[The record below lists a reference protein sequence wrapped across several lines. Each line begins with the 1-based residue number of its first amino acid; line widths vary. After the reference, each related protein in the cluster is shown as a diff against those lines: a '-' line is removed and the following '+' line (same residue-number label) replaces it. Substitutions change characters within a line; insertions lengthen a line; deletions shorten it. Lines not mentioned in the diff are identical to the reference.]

1 MVFKAANKP
10 RFHLE
15 LSAPGGKATSDE
27 LNVLGFTVVEKLSTP
42 FVIDLEFASE
52 TDFKL
57 DGFVG
62 HAGCLSVLDAEGDRT
77 DRYFHGIVSEFGQ
90 AETRGRFFLY
100 RAQLV
105 PSLWLLSLRRTCR
118 IFQEK
123 TIPDIVEAVLKDAR
137 IPNDTFEFR
146 LQGKYDP
153 CEYCVQ
159 YRETDLDFISRLLE
173 SEGIFYF
180 FEHFQDKHVLVFGDG
195 PVNYKPLA
203 GHAGDVVEFNPA
215 AGMAPQEDVV
225 LTFDL
230 RRQLHSQRVKLKDY
244 NFKKPSLDLT
254 CQQEKG
260 DNKALE
266 VYDYPG
272 YYGDTDTGKERAN
285 VRLQEAATL
294 QDRAL
299 GTSTCARFVPGFT
312 FKLKEHDRQ
321 NIDGEYLLVELRH
334 KGKQPQS
341 LEEHSADD
349 QGVSYA
355 NQILAIPSSVPFRP
369 ECRTPPAKVK
379 GAQTAIVV
387 GPEKEEIYTDE
398 YGRIKVQFHWDL
410 SDTADDQ
417 RTCWIRVCQSMAG
430 PGWGAMFIPRVG
442 HEVLVDFL
450 EGDPD
455 RPVIVGQ
462 FYHGANQTPYKL
474 PDNKTVTTLKTNTT
488 PDGGG
493 FNEIRFEDKKGEE
506 QVFLNSQG
514 NLDIR
519 AQVDRFEN
527 IGNDR
532 HLVVK
537 KNKFDTIE
545 ENNNLT
551 VNKAYQI
558 DVGGNRGLT
567 IGADDKK
574 EVSGKLSLKVGGD
587 VGEEF
592 NGSHSEKTAGNVS
605 INAGGKVVI
614 EAGSNIT
621 LKVGGSFISIESGG
635 ITVKTPATLELMADA
650 SAEMKGAASA
660 KVESSGVMTVKGS
673 LVQIN

>member
-1 MVFKAANKP
+1 MSFKTANEP
-10 RFHLE
+10 RFNLE
-15 LSAPGGKATSDE
+15 LSAPGGKATSTE
-27 LNVLGFTVVEKLSTP
+27 LRVLGFKVIEKLSTP
-42 FVIDLEFASE
+42 FIIDLEFASE

-57 DGFVG
+57 DAFVG
-62 HAGCLSVLDAEGDRT
+62 HAGCLNVMDAVSDRI

-100 RAQLV
+100 RARMV

-118 IFQEK
+118 IFQDKK
-123 TIPDIVEAVLKDAR
+123 TPDIVEAVLKDAR
-137 IPNDTFEFR
+137 IPNDMFEFR
-146 LQGKYDP
+146 LQGKYVP
-153 CEYCVQ
+153 REYCVQ

-180 FEHFQDKHVLVFGDG
+180 FEHYKDKHVLVFGDS

-203 GHAGDVVEFNPA
+203 GQGGDVVGFNPV
-215 AGMAPQEDVV
+215 AGLAPQEDVV

-230 RRQLHSQRVKLKDY
+230 RRQLHSQCVTLKDY

-260 DNKALE
+260 DNKTLE
-266 VYDYPG
+266 LYDYPG
-272 YYGDTDTGKERAN
+272 CYDDTDTGMDRAR
-285 VRLQEAATL
+285 VHLQEAATL
-294 QDRAL
+294 QDRAF

-321 NIDGEYLLVELRH
+321 DIDGEYLLVELH
-334 KGKQPQS
+334 HEGKQPQS
-341 LEEHSADD
+341 LEEHSTDD
-349 QGVSYA
+349 QGAHYL
-355 NQILAIPSSVPFRP
+355 NKILAIPSSVTFRP
-369 ECRTPPAKVK
+369 ERCTPPARVK

-387 GPEKEEIYTDE
+387 GPKKEEIYTDE
-398 YGRIKVQFHWDL
+398 YGRVKVQFHWDL
-410 SDTADDQ
+410 SDTPDEQ

-462 FYHGANQTPYKL
+462 FYHGANLPPYKL
-474 PDNKTVTTLKTNTT
+474 PDAKTITTLKTNTT

-592 NGSHSEKTAGNVS
+592 NGSHSEKTSGSVS
-605 INAGGKVVI
+605 IEAGGKVVI
-614 EAGSNIT
+614 EAGTNIT

-635 ITVKTPATLELMADA
+635 ITVKTPSTLELTSD
-650 SAEMKGAASA
+650 SSVEMKGAASA
-660 KVESSGVMTVKGS
+660 KVESSGVMIVKGS